1 MTLLPFRE
9 LGTTHTGYTYR
20 IGPQYFFTP
29 DVQVY
34 GTYAHGYKGPLIDT
48 SINTLDSIKPEEVD
62 MLEGGIKS
70 AWFDHRLTA
79 NLILFHQQFKNYQV
93 TVLNQQIV
101 PNVFQLG
108 NAGGMLSQGAEI
120 EFTARPVQD
129 WLLTAS
135 TSINDSHY
143 TDFVTSCWNAAE
155 PIKQATSGVNGCYI
169 HPGQTTA
176 STNAAGTALINS
188 SKYTYRIG
196 ATYTHEFN
204 NWKFD
209 SNATYL
215 WRSSWLSAPMDPNIV
230 NPGYG
235 VLSVNGGLTSPDGRY
250 RVGIYARN
258 ALNTFFYAGRQSNNG
273 GWTNVLNPEAIRTI
287 GVNLSAKFG

>member
-1 MTLLPFRE
+1 M
-9 LGTTHTGYTYR
+9 
-20 IGPQYFFTP
+20 
-29 DVQVY
+29 D
-34 GTYAHGYKGPLIDT
+34 
-48 SINTLDSIKPEEVD
+48 
-62 MLEGGIKS
+62 
-70 AWFDHRLTA
+70 LT
-79 NLILFHQQFKNYQV
+79 LFHQQFKNYQV
-93 TVLNQQIV
+93 TVLNQQVV

-108 NAGGMLSQGAEI
+108 NAGGMLSQGAELEI
-120 EFTARPVQD
+120 TARPVHD
-129 WLLTAS
+129 WLINAS

-143 TDFVTSCWNAAE
+143 TDFVTSCWNSGE
-155 PIKQATSGVNGCYI
+155 PIKQATSGINGCYI

-176 STNAAGTALINS
+176 STNAAGTPLINS

-196 ATYTHEFN
+196 ATYTHEIMD
-204 NWKFD
+204 WKFD
-209 SNATYL
+209 GTATYL
-215 WRSSWLSAPMDPNIV
+215 WRSSWLSAPMDPNII

-250 RVGIYARN
+250 RVGIFARN